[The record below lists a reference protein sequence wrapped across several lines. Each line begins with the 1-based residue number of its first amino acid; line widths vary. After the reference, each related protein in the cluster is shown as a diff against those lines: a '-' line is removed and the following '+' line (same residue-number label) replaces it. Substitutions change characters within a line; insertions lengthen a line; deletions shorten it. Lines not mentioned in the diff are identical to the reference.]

1 MSPRPVLVVED
12 SDEDYQATL
21 WAMQKLERTDLL
33 ERCTD
38 GDDALDRLSDRAQ
51 SWPKLVLLDL
61 NMPGTDG
68 REVLAFIRS
77 TPYLRSLPVV
87 ILSTSAS
94 ERDVNDCYQLGA
106 NAYLIKP
113 VNFAQY
119 TEQLRITLDFWLG
132 LAQLPESA
140 EGP

>member
-1 MSPRPVLVVED
+1 MSLSPVLVVED

-21 WAMQKLERTDLL
+21 WAMQKLGRSDLL

-38 GDDALDRLSDRAQ
+38 GDDALDRLSDRARP
-51 SWPKLVLLDL
+51 WPKLVLLDL

-77 TPYLRSLPVV
+77 TPFLRPLPVV

-94 ERDVNDCYQLGA
+94 ERDVNTCYDLGA
-106 NAYLIKP
+106 NAYLLKP
-113 VNFAQY
+113 VNFTQY
-119 TEQLRITLDFWLG
+119 TEQLRVTLDFWLG
-132 LAQLPESA
+132 LAQLPEPVESA
-140 EGP
+140 

>member
-1 MSPRPVLVVED
+1 MRPVLVVED

-21 WAMQKLERTDLL
+21 WAMQKLARTDLL

-38 GDDALDRLSDRAQ
+38 GDDALERLSDRTRPC
-51 SWPKLVLLDL
+51 PKLVLLDL

-68 REVLAFIRS
+68 REVLEFIRS
-77 TPYLRSLPVV
+77 SPYLRFLPVV

-94 ERDVNDCYQLGA
+94 ERDVNDCYELGA
-106 NAYLIKP
+106 SAYLLKP

-132 LAQLPESA
+132 LAQVPDPA
-140 EGP
+140 EGT